1 MPSFVETFGHL
12 SATLHG
18 VVVSS
23 ILISGG
29 LTSLLGGILADR
41 YGRTRMVALG
51 SLIFGIGAVL
61 ETTSPHL
68 AMFIIGRL
76 IKGVGEGIFLMTV
89 YVLVAEISPAKRR
102 GTVANIP
109 QIMISSGIVLGFF
122 ICYGTELLSGSLSW
136 RLPIAIQAAIALT
149 NAAACSLVPQSPRW
163 LLAKGLNEQARQTIA
178 QLGIAA
184 EEQEG
189 LFEQSVA
196 GLDHSP
202 HLSFF
207 DSVKQTL
214 HDFKEAFAAPVRGRT
229 IFGCFI
235 LGMQQFSGIDG
246 VLYYA
251 PILFGQAGLDSTQAS
266 FLASGVSALAMMV
279 VTIPATL
286 MCDMWGRKTSSLVG
300 GFLTFFFMLLIG
312 SLYAAGQVHADHGAA
327 RWVVIV
333 SIYLFACVFSATWAL
348 GLRMYMIES
357 LPRKTR
363 SSGASLAQA
372 SNWVGL
378 SKELLDLHES
388 ERQTANRCQFANYI
402 VALTTPVFLATS
414 SFGAYYFFTFSTL
427 FCTVMCAFCMIETK
441 GHSLEF
447 IERKYTEKQL
457 NSKATGRRWRLGAQS
472 FVLRN
477 VF

>member
-1 MPSFVETFGHL
+1 MPSFVESFGHF

-18 VVVSS
+18 VIISS
-23 ILISGG
+23 ILISGA
-29 LTSLLGGILADR
+29 LTSLVGGILADR
-41 YGRTRMVALG
+41 YGRTRMIALG
-51 SLIFGIGAVL
+51 SLIFGIGAAL
-61 ETTSPHL
+61 ETTSVHL

-76 IKGVGEGIFLMTV
+76 IKGVGQGTFLMTV

-102 GTVANIP
+102 GTVTNIT
-109 QIMISSGIVLGFF
+109 QIMISSGIVLGYF
-122 ICYGTELLSGSLSW
+122 ICYGTQVLAGSLSW
-136 RLPIAIQAAIALT
+136 RLPLAIQAAIALT

-163 LLAKGLNEQARQTIA
+163 LLAKGRTDQARQTIA
-178 QLGIAA
+178 QLGIA
-184 EEQEG
+184 EGEQEE
-189 LFEQSVA
+189 LFRQSVA
-196 GLDHSP
+196 GLEHSP
-202 HLSFF
+202 DLSFF
-207 DSVKQTL
+207 DSVKETL
-214 HDFKEAFAAPVRGRT
+214 HEFREAFAAPVRGRT

-251 PILFGQAGLDSTQAS
+251 PIMFRQAGLDSTKAS
-266 FLASGVSALAMMV
+266 FFASGISALVMMA

-300 GFLTFFFMLLIG
+300 GSLTSFFMLLIG
-312 SLYAAGQVHADHGAA
+312 SLYAAGKVYADHGVA

-348 GLRMYMIES
+348 GLRMYLIES

-372 SNWVGL
+372 SNWVRL
-378 SKELLDLHES
+378 CNEFLDLHGK
-388 ERQTANRCQFANYI
+388 ERQVANGCQSANYI

-414 SFGAYYFFTFSTL
+414 SFGAYYFFTVSIL
-427 FCTVMCAFCMIETK
+427 LCTVMCAFCMIETK

-447 IERKYTEKQL
+447 IEQRFSERHL
-457 NSKATGRRWRLGAQS
+457 NAETIGRWRRLGGQS
-472 FVLRN
+472 FRLRN
-477 VF
+477 A